1 MHVRA
6 FFTAVATSL
15 IVLLATWGF
24 DRSERERYRDGVRF
38 SAVTFVANLNEILH
52 HEITSHLSVLQ
63 SIRSV
68 WQAHDDGIE
77 KIRFER
83 YAKAIITGH
92 DATVRSIQLAPDGII
107 TYVYPRE
114 GNEAVIGLNILSH
127 ATQGEEARRSVETRE
142 VVVIGPINLIQGGQG
157 LIARLP
163 LFVQGDRERER
174 FWGFATVVID
184 LPPVWRTVSA
194 RLSGSGFE
202 VAVRKAGANGKPG
215 EAFFGDD
222 QIFRKQPVLET
233 VNLPGRK
240 WEIGIAP
247 IGGWPWI
254 SPLSGL
260 IWGLGGFIAAMTG
273 LLVYG
278 QLMSTDHLRRA
289 RDEAENANRA
299 KSAFLANMS
308 HELRTPMN
316 AIIGYGDM
324 LEHNIKGPLNDGQR
338 EYLSYIRESAQ
349 HLLKLINQVLELAK
363 VESGTMEPR
372 LVAQPACRII
382 DNAIHFIQAQAAV
395 KDVRIE
401 TETGAIGPEEKIL
414 VDDLF
419 LNQALINLL
428 GNAVKFT
435 ERGGSIAVR
444 CSRGEGEGIVRICVV
459 DNGPGIP
466 EDQQGHIFTP
476 FDRLAFDRSTVE
488 GSGIGLAITRNL
500 VEAMGGR
507 IGFVS
512 ELGRGSTFWID
523 LPRA

>member
-260 IWGLGGFIAAMTG
+260 IWGLGGFIAALVG

-278 QLMSTDHLRRA
+278 QLMSNNHLRRA
-289 RDEAENANRA
+289 RDEAEHANRA